1 MSPLCR
7 PLTRFEELRARRNSL
22 ASPFFAIHL
31 ALPRAFVLYLSELR
45 IYDIIILRRVGPG
58 GGRLL
63 GWFFGFLSCHFLVDL
78 GAYLLKNSCELVTR
92 RFYLLSFLS

>member
-45 IYDIIILRRVGPG
+45 VYNIIILRRVGSWSG
-58 GGRLL
+58 GLL
-63 GWFFGFLSCHFLVDL
+63 GGLFGFLIDFLVDFCPDL
-78 GAYLLKNSCELVTR
+78 REFGRGGYCDLVLFR
-92 RFYLLSFLS
+92 CC